1 MSTLDR
7 SLFKRIKTGDIVKFD
22 APIHITSAYNSY
34 KEPIPVTVTLLENFE
49 NITLSSTQ
57 LKNILRDFEFA
68 KIEPVYPDE
77 IQKRL
82 Y

>member
-1 MSTLDR
+1 M
-7 SLFKRIKTGDIVKFD
+7 
-22 APIHITSAYNSY
+22 HITSAYSSY
-34 KEPIPVTVTLLENFE
+34 KEPIPITVTLLGNFE

-57 LKNILRDFEFA
+57 LKNILQDFEFA

-77 IQKRL
+77 IQQIL

>member
-7 SLFKRIKTGDIVKFD
+7 NLFRDIKTGDIVKFD
-22 APIHITSAYNSY
+22 APIRVTSAYNSH
-34 KEPIPVTVTLLENFE
+34 KEPTNITVTLLENFK

-57 LKNILRDFEFA
+57 LKNILQDFEFA